1 MNQVGKKSFLLQIF
15 FRRLSPSF
23 YFALDRNSAL
33 GRFFLVLEESGI
45 VKFCSF
51 VELGRTP
58 ATDGASGPGFWPAGL
73 KLIKK
78 FFI

>member
-1 MNQVGKKSFLLQIF
+1 MLLSVDF
-15 FRRLSPSF
+15 F
-23 YFALDRNSAL
+23 
-33 GRFFLVLEESGI
+33 VWEESGI

-51 VELGRTP
+51 VELGRKP
-58 ATDGASGPGFWPAGL
+58 ADDGASGPGFWPAGL